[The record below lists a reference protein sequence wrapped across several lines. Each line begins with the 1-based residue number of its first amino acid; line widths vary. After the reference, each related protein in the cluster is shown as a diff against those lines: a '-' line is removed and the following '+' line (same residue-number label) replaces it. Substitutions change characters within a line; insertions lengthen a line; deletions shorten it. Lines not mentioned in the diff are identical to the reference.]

1 MRILFLIYSLGGGG
15 AERVTTVLANVWAK
29 AGHTVEIAVL
39 DGRSP
44 AHYPLDPEVTVTDL
58 RLADSSSNPLM
69 ALAKLARRVLAIRR
83 HLARTRPDAA
93 IGMMTTSAV
102 LLALARVGLNVRAIG
117 SERVYPPAYPLPAV
131 WTALRRWTFGLLD
144 TVVVQTQATRAWVE
158 QHTRAGRI
166 AVIANPVM
174 RVSSAALSE
183 SAHKPKGS
191 HVILG
196 AGRLVH
202 QKGFHRLVDA
212 FTRIAATNPDWDLV
226 ILGEGPLREDLTR
239 QAADSG
245 FAARIHL
252 PGNVA
257 DIGAYYDAADIFVL
271 PSYFE
276 GMPNALLEAMAHG
289 LPSIAFDIES
299 GTREFV
305 SDGHDGLLVPDGD
318 PQSLSKALQL
328 LISDASLRARIGAA
342 AKCSSEAYSPEAIA
356 DRWLAAAFDGRG
368 VPAAE
373 ARK

>member
-39 DGRSP
+39 DGRNP
-44 AHYPLDPEVTVTDL
+44 AHYPLDPNVTVTDL
-58 RLADSSSNPLM
+58 RLADDSSNPFT

-83 HLARTRPDAA
+83 HLARTCPDVA

-102 LLALARVGLNVRAIG
+102 LLALARVGLDVRAIG
-117 SERVYPPAYPLPAV
+117 SERVYPPAYPLSAV

-158 QHTRAGRI
+158 KHTRANRI

-174 RVSSAALSE
+174 RVSSTTQSRPG
-183 SAHKPKGS
+183 HKPIGNQ
-191 HVILG
+191 VILG

-212 FTRIAATNPDWDLV
+212 FTRIAPTNPGWDLV

-239 QAADSG
+239 QAADAG
-245 FAARIHL
+245 CDGRIHL

-289 LPSIAFDIES
+289 LPSIAFDIDS

-305 SDGHDGLLVPDGD
+305 SDGHDGLLVSEDD

-342 AKCSSEAYSPEAIA
+342 AKRSSEAYAPEAIA
-356 DRWLAAAFDGRG
+356 ARWLAAAFGERGASAAQDG
-368 VPAAE
+368 
-373 ARK
+373 K